1 MDKMKYLDKVKL
13 INDKNYVN
21 LGLKCGRIGRII
33 SAEIRDDE
41 FYVNF
46 IDENFYQHKDDK
58 SWFEKHMKEL
68 KDDISIPIKIKDLEL
83 LEESDITDN
92 DLLEAIPKNNPSW
105 WCKVE
110 NGYIINFLGEKKQ
123 NTLQLQLL
131 THWTKVQIYL
141 SNYKKRRDNIVS
153 SFLFFVCS
161 LLILLAIIHLLV
173 KFYNNIFDVLTIKI
187 KLVCIGE
194 IILIFAYFCKHLFVF
209 YYAEKFISTPTHNCR
224 II

>member
-1 MDKMKYLDKVKL
+1 MEIEKQHTDRRMDKMKYLDKVKL

-41 FYVNF
+41 FCVNF
-46 IDENFYQHKDDK
+46 IDENFYQHKNDK

-110 NGYIINFLGEKKQ
+110 NGYIINLLGEKK
-123 NTLQLQLL
+123 NKTP
-131 THWTKVQIYL
+131 
-141 SNYKKRRDNIVS
+141 
-153 SFLFFVCS
+153 
-161 LLILLAIIHLLV
+161 
-173 KFYNNIFDVLTIKI
+173 YN
-187 KLVCIGE
+187 
-194 IILIFAYFCKHLFVF
+194 
-209 YYAEKFISTPTHNCR
+209 HNS
-224 II
+224 

>member
-13 INDKNYVN
+13 INDKDYVN
-21 LGLKCGRIGRII
+21 LGLKYGRIGRII

-92 DLLEAIPKNNPSW
+92 DLLKAIPKNNPSW

-110 NGYIINFLGEKKQ
+110 NGYIINLLGEKKEQ

-131 THWTKVQIYL
+131 TLWTKVQIYL
-141 SNYKKRRDNIVS
+141 SNYKKKEE
-153 SFLFFVCS
+153 
-161 LLILLAIIHLLV
+161 A
-173 KFYNNIFDVLTIKI
+173 
-187 KLVCIGE
+187 
-194 IILIFAYFCKHLFVF
+194 A
-209 YYAEKFISTPTHNCR
+209 
-224 II
+224 

>member
-1 MDKMKYLDKVKL
+1 MKYLDKVKL
-13 INDKNYVN
+13 INDKDYVN
-21 LGLKCGRIGRII
+21 LGLKYGRIGRII

-83 LEESDITDN
+83 LEESDISDN

-110 NGYIINFLGEKKQ
+110 NGYIVNLLGEKK
-123 NTLQLQLL
+123 NKTP
-131 THWTKVQIYL
+131 Y
-141 SNYKKRRDNIVS
+141 NYNS
-153 SFLFFVCS
+153 
-161 LLILLAIIHLLV
+161 
-173 KFYNNIFDVLTIKI
+173 
-187 KLVCIGE
+187 
-194 IILIFAYFCKHLFVF
+194 
-209 YYAEKFISTPTHNCR
+209 
-224 II
+224 